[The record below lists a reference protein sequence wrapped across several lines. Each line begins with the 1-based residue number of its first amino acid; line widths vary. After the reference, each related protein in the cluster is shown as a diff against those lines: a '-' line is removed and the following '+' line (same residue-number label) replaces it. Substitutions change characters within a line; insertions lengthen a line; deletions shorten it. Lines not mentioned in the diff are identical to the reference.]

1 MSDKSKKVNTI
12 LDKIRNTIRVRSR
25 LKKLPVVRDWVW
37 ERHINSI
44 KSNYPAEFKNPE
56 VSKRERELLAFTS
69 LKAEQR
75 TEGRNVLFINSSILR
90 CGIHQYG
97 VNVAEI
103 LIKSKKFNFMYAE
116 CDFFSEIQQQVL
128 LLKPDIII
136 VNVVSLE
143 EFAQMLSGL
152 RKFRDVI
159 LIALH
164 HEPAFIAS
172 AAKIMDIFD
181 AHLIADPTM
190 KKENPYSLISLPRFI
205 PSYSA
210 NTKKNLSS
218 EVVIG
223 SFGLAG
229 RHKGFEKLIRIV
241 QEEFDKAVIRINMPA
256 YDYGGRGKSTYAI
269 NYAKELSAIAKKEGI
284 KLELST
290 EFLTHE
296 GILEFLSANT
306 LNAFL
311 YDDLGYRG
319 VSSVIDYAL
328 AVRRPICITKSA
340 MFRHIY
346 DTEPSI
352 CIEETTMKEV
362 IKNGIKPLER
372 FYEIW
377 SEDAFLRRFEQILEE
392 VLEKK
397 AVRS

>member
-1 MSDKSKKVNTI
+1 MSDKGKKSDTM
-12 LDKIRNTIRVRSR
+12 LDKIRNTIWVRAR
-25 LKKLPVVRDWVW
+25 LKKLPVVRDWIW
-37 ERHINSI
+37 KRNINSI
-44 KSNYPAEFKNPE
+44 KSNYPAELKNSE
-56 VSKRERELLAFTS
+56 VFRRERELLALTS
-69 LKAEQR
+69 LKAVQR
-75 TEGRNVLFINSSILR
+75 TEGKNVLFINNSILR

-103 LIKSKKFNFMYAE
+103 LMKSKKFNFMYAE
-116 CDFFSEIQQQVL
+116 CDFFNEIERQVL

-136 VNVVSLE
+136 VNIVTLE

-152 RKFRDVI
+152 RRFRDAI

-164 HEPAFIAS
+164 HEPAFIS
-172 AAKIMDIFD
+172 NVIKIMDIFD

-190 KKENPYSLISLPRFI
+190 RKENPYSLIGLPRLI
-205 PSYSA
+205 PSYDT
-210 NTKKNLSS
+210 NKNLSS

-223 SFGLAG
+223 SFGFAG
-229 RHKGFEKLIRIV
+229 RHKGFEKLIRVV
-241 QEEFDKAVIRINMPA
+241 QEEFDAAVIRINMPA
-256 YDYGGRGKSTYAI
+256 NDYGGGGKSTYAI
-269 NYAKELSAIAKKEGI
+269 NYAKELSAIVKKKNI
-284 KLELST
+284 RLEIST

-352 CIEETTMKEV
+352 CLEETTLQEV
-362 IKNGIKPLER
+362 IKNGIKPLEQ

-377 SEDAFLRRFEQILEE
+377 SEDAFLSRFEQILEE

-397 AVRS
+397 TVRI